1 VVADSCSVCGSA
13 LRLFSKPAGPI
24 ACSLCHP
31 ANAVLEE
38 EKLKRVE
45 AQRKKTEAETR
56 KLYRQKGD

>member
-1 VVADSCSVCGSA
+1 VKCW
-13 LRLFSKPAGPI
+13 
-24 ACSLCHP
+24 LCHE
-31 ANAVLEE
+31 ANAVLAE